1 LDASKNLDSL
11 EGYQNAGPYQ
21 NTTGTLKMEPS
32 NHDGSETNM
41 LDLETSM
48 KNKHGA
54 TNGHYNL
61 QPRNERP
68 SSKWSNE
75 FLFGFAT
82 TQNNINQGLN
92 FINQTRTAS
101 LIKGN

>member
-1 LDASKNLDSL
+1 
-11 EGYQNAGPYQ
+11 
-21 NTTGTLKMEPS
+21 
-32 NHDGSETNM
+32 M